1 MDEYFCPQCG
11 AILNEQIGFS
21 PECGAWTCT
30 NCGEMLMDDDVYDG
44 DEYEGVAWFCDN
56 CGALLNKQDDF
67 SDSYGS
73 WICTQCGYSNGITD
87 DDIIDKE
94 DDLWKCTE
102 YNTEEKILDEDDG
115 PKCPS
120 CSACLKKQCGFYEY
134 EDDWQCTECGA
145 NLHRDYY
152 LEEFSVKKEE
162 GPKCPSCS
170 ACLKKQCGFYEY
182 ENDWK
187 CTECGAN
194 LHRNYSFEEFSVQY
208 EEENSEYDNE
218 EYDDENE
225 EEEYQD
231 EHKEKSNSIIEKLK
245 KIVKSII
252 KNEKIEI
259 GINSSDWIGNSVKEV
274 RRNLKE
280 KGFINVN
287 EQPVQDIY
295 VDNVEENGK
304 VERVIVNA
312 KIDFNKNEK
321 FPYDTPI
328 LIIYHTKKKIE
339 FPYSSKQV
347 YKKNCKELVKE
358 LKELGFTQIETKKIK
373 DLVTGWIVKDESIEE
388 VIVENSNSYKQGFSY
403 EYDAKI
409 IIKYHTFRKK

>member
-73 WICTQCGYSNGITD
+73 WICTKCGYSNVITD

-102 YNTEEKILDEDDG
+102 YNTEEKILDEDD
-115 PKCPS
+115 
-120 CSACLKKQCGFYEY
+120 
-134 EDDWQCTECGA
+134 
-145 NLHRDYY
+145 
-152 LEEFSVKKEE
+152 

-218 EYDDENE
+218 EYDDDENE